1 MSPVFIDTLLNN
13 RANFRGRGKRKAR
26 IGEKPRAPSP
36 VPLPPWRVINF
47 DNYSLDNGPCN
58 DKR

>member
-13 RANFRGRGKRKAR
+13 RANFRGGGKRKAR

-36 VPLPPWRVINF
+36 PVAR
-47 DNYSLDNGPCN
+47 
-58 DKR
+58 DKFR